1 MVDPFNH
8 FQNRE
13 MANFAV
19 NAILD
24 GEYPRL
30 IDEWSEVPL
39 IWDAVR
45 YKCDLDSKKG
55 NLF

>member
-1 MVDPFNH
+1 
-8 FQNRE
+8 